1 MIQNRK
7 GEHVTNQQ
15 QAREHR
21 SSQQVGRFDPTASLL
36 KLILD
41 EFIRIR
47 ITLLRFVGNCCH
59 VLSPELRVP
68 TPPSRTNA
76 RLC

>member
-7 GEHVTNQQ
+7 GQHITNQQ

-21 SSQQVGRFDPTASLL
+21 SSQQVGRLDPTASLL
-36 KLILD
+36 KLVLD

-47 ITLLRFVGNCCH
+47 VALLRFVGNYCH

-68 TPPSRTNA
+68 TPPGRTNA
-76 RLC
+76 RLS